1 MIRRSGYAILAL
13 LSYGIIESLL
23 LGYKY
28 YIILTILLFFTVAF
42 EVIYFNIYGSRAVS
56 RIYVKRESDT
66 VKFRKNRKFKITLHF
81 TNENKYPVTVHFFD
95 EGIDILEISGNTGG
109 NIKIPANGY
118 KNIEYWIVPRYIGK
132 YQFGDIRIT
141 VSDLFHIASIQKN
154 FLSRS
159 EIHISPSMSDIKSS
173 RSEMLSSFLYTFGNH
188 YSHKVGQG
196 YNLYGVRPY
205 TFDDDPRY
213 IVWSRYDEINN
224 NLLVKQME
232 EEREITTIFIVDYST
247 SMNYGSSDRIY
258 DRAVLDIINSSY
270 FMIKNRDNVGFLL
283 YSDSINIYIPP
294 DKGGK
299 SIENLEKEVSN
310 LIPSGNFN
318 PVSALKYLEK
328 KQKKN
333 ALLFLITASPSA
345 AESLGYRRNLTI
357 FIVNHESYYDY
368 SPNGEFDGLLIHD
381 ARFRELN
388 SLARTAGRIRNRGV
402 RCTYVSRGNMMQRI
416 LLEYNY
422 GRSMNKGAS

>member
-13 LSYGIIESLL
+13 LTYGIIESLL

-42 EVIYFNIYGSRAVS
+42 EVIYFNIYGSGLIS
-56 RIYVKRESDT
+56 RISVSRESDT

-81 TNENKYPVTVHFFD
+81 TNGNKYPVTVHFFD

-109 NIKIPANGY
+109 NITIPANGY
-118 KNIEYWIVPRYIGK
+118 HDIEYWIVPRYIGK
-132 YQFGDIRIT
+132 YQFGNIRIT
-141 VSDLFHIASIQKN
+141 VSDLFHISSIQKT
-154 FLSRS
+154 FFSRT

-173 RSEMLSSFLYTFGNH
+173 RSEMVSSFLYTFGNH
-188 YSHKVGQG
+188 YSHRVGQG

-205 TFDDDPRY
+205 TFDDDPRF
-213 IVWSRYDEINN
+213 IVWSRYDDANN

-232 EEREITTIFIVDYST
+232 EEREITTIFIIDYST
-247 SMNYGSSDRIY
+247 SMNYGSEDRIY

-270 FMIKNRDNVGFLL
+270 FMVKNRDNVGFLL
-283 YSDSINIYIPP
+283 YSDTIQVYIPP

-299 SIENLEKEVSN
+299 SIESLEREVSN

-318 PVSALKYLEK
+318 PLSAMKYLEK

-333 ALLFLITASPSA
+333 ALLFLITASTSA
-345 AESLGYRRNLTI
+345 AENIDYHSNLTI

-368 SPNGEFDGLLIHD
+368 NPYGKFDSLLIHD
-381 ARFRELN
+381 ARIREMT
-388 SLARTAGRIRNRGV
+388 SLARTASRIRNRGV
-402 RCTYVSRGNMMQRI
+402 RCTYVDRKNMLQRI
-416 LLEYNY
+416 ILEYNY

>member
-1 MIRRSGYAILAL
+1 MIKKPGYAILAL
-13 LSYGIIESLL
+13 LTYGIIESLL

-28 YIILTILLFFTVAF
+28 YIILAVLLFFTVAF
-42 EVIYFNIYGSRAVS
+42 EVIYFNIYGSGVVS
-56 RIYVKRESDT
+56 RISVKRESDT

-81 TNENKYPVTVHFFD
+81 VNGNKYPVTVHFFD

-109 NIKIPANGY
+109 NIRIPANGY
-118 KNIEYWIVPRYIGK
+118 HDIEYWIVPRYIGK
-132 YQFGDIRIT
+132 YQFGNIRIT
-141 VSDLFHIASIQKN
+141 VSDLFHIASIQKT

-205 TFDDDPRY
+205 TFDDDPRF
-213 IVWSRYDEINN
+213 IVWSRYDEANN

-232 EEREITTIFIVDYST
+232 EEREITIIFIVDYST

-270 FMIKNRDNVGFLL
+270 FMVKNRDNVGFLL
-283 YSDSINIYIPP
+283 YSDAIKVYIPP

-299 SIENLEKEVSN
+299 SIESLEREVSD

-318 PVSALKYLEK
+318 PLSAIKYLEK

-333 ALLFLITASPSA
+333 ALLFLITASSSA
-345 AESLGYRRNLTI
+345 AESIGYQRNLTI

-368 SPNGEFDGLLIHD
+368 KPEGEFDALLIHD
-381 ARFRELN
+381 ARFREVN
-388 SLARTAGRIRNRGV
+388 SLARTASRIRNRGV
-402 RCTYVSRGNMMQRI
+402 RCEYVNRSNMMQRI
-416 LLEYNY
+416 LFEYNY